1 MLVPEEIAMQAQE
14 DRRQQMLELARQWR
28 DSGLNA
34 RAFAAGHG
42 VTPWTLYYWRE
53 RLAKPERRR
62 RRQGGSGRGKLAPVH
77 VGPRPD
83 LRGGDPVGLFAR
95 RGRG

>member
-28 DSGLNA
+28 DGGMSA
-34 RAFAAGHG
+34 RAFAEGHG

-53 RLAKPERRR
+53 RLTKRLRMNFNRLALYPGDRHGFGLRLLRYESL
-62 RRQGGSGRGKLAPVH
+62 QATRGFIRLI
-77 VGPRPD
+77 
-83 LRGGDPVGLFAR
+83 
-95 RGRG
+95 